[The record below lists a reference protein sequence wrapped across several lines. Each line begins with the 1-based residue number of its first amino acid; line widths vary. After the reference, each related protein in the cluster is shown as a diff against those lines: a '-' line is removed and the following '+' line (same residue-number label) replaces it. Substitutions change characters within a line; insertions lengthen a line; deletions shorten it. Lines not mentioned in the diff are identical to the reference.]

1 VILPKRRRACAA
13 AAGVDNRAM
22 PEPALRTS
30 KPGWDLFCRVVDN
43 YGDVGL
49 CWRLAA
55 ELAERGQVLRLF
67 IDDASALAW
76 MAPVGH
82 PGVQV
87 LPFEA
92 AATLAPAGVVVE
104 AFGCDPPPAY
114 VQAMAARSPAPVWL
128 NLEYLS
134 AEAYVERSHGLPSPQ
149 RNGLTKWFFYPGF
162 TARTGG
168 LLREDALAA
177 RQAGFRRQDWLAA
190 RSIAQRPGE
199 RLVSLFCYADPP
211 PAALQAVLQAL
222 ATQPTRLLLT
232 PTAQPLLQ
240 ALGDGLPPRL
250 QCQALPWLSQHD
262 YDHLLWSCA
271 LNFVRGE
278 DSLVRAHWAGVPFV
292 WHIYPQRDGVHAGKL
307 DALLR
312 QMQAA
317 PAVAAL
323 WRAWNG
329 TAPADALLPQALS
342 QLLSPA
348 GLQAWSADSCAW
360 RAQLCALP
368 ELAAQLQGFVQS
380 RARSAT
386 GRGRSPAC

>member
-1 VILPKRRRACAA
+1 MSGVNTGNPKLWDIFCKVI
-13 AAGVDNRAM
+13 
-22 PEPALRTS
+22 
-30 KPGWDLFCRVVDN
+30 DN
-43 YGDVGL
+43 YGDIGV

-55 ELAERGQVLRLF
+55 DLAARGQRVRLWV
-67 IDDASALAW
+67 DDASTLRW
-76 MAPVGH
+76 MAPEGA
-82 PGVQV
+82 PGVEVRPWSQSIQT
-87 LPFEA
+87 A
-92 AATLAPAGVVVE
+92 DLAPGDILIE
-104 AFGCDPPPAY
+104 AFGCEI
-114 VQAMAARSPAPVWL
+114 APEFIASYAEKTRATGQKSLWI